1 MARLVDLLQQIVQ
14 GAAGGQPGGLGSGA
28 FFEKGQVA
36 KVYEDGR
43 LAVTVMGRTV
53 DAKPVTDE
61 VFRDGDLV
69 WISQAGSEFIVH
81 GGVR

>member
-1 MARLVDLLQQIVQ
+1 MARLVELLQQIAQ
-14 GAAGGQPGGLGSGA
+14 GAAGGQPGGLSPAA

-36 KVYEDGR
+36 RVYEDGR
-43 LAVTVMGRTV
+43 LAVMLTGRTV

-61 VFRDGDLV
+61 VFREGDLV